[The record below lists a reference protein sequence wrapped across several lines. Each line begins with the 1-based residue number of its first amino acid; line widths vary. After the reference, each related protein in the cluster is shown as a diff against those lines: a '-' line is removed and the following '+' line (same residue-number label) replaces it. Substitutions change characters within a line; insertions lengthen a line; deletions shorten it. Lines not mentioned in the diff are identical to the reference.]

1 MSRIIKLTE
10 SDLTRIV
17 IRVINEQL
25 TGSTQTTTGETPN
38 KETKVAGPIDGHL
51 TDYYTTNPIQYYIY
65 NKGGK
70 FYVYQTNPKQKTP
83 ILMPG
88 AMWSNSGRGYD
99 TTDEANKVIKKT
111 LKMEFD
117 RALEIDAMR
126 RRPTEMRRFTTT
138 DGPTDRLGP
147 GGSFERGY

>member
-1 MSRIIKLTE
+1 MARIIKLTE

-25 TGSTQTTTGETPN
+25 TGPTQTTTGETPN
-38 KETKVAGPIDGHL
+38 KETKVAGPIDGDMG
-51 TDYYTTNPIQYYIY
+51 DYYTSPIQYYIY

-88 AMWSNSGRGYD
+88 TRWSNNGRGYD
-99 TTDEANKVIKKT
+99 TTDEANKVIKKA
-111 LKMEFD
+111 LKMD
-117 RALEIDAMR
+117 LERSLKNDESINAPRPTM
-126 RRPTEMRRFTTT
+126 RRPT
-138 DGPTDRLGP
+138 TDRLGT

>member
-1 MSRIIKLTE
+1 MARIIKLTE

-38 KETKVAGPIDGHL
+38 KETKVAGPIDGAMSKF
-51 TDYYTTNPIQYYIY
+51 YTTNPIQYYIY

-70 FYVYQTNPKQKTP
+70 FYVYQTNTKQKTP

-88 AMWSNSGRGYD
+88 AMWSNNGRGYD
-99 TTDEANKVIKKT
+99 TTDAANKVIKKA

-126 RRPTEMRRFTTT
+126 RTPTNRFERPT
-138 DGPTDRLGP
+138 TDRLGT